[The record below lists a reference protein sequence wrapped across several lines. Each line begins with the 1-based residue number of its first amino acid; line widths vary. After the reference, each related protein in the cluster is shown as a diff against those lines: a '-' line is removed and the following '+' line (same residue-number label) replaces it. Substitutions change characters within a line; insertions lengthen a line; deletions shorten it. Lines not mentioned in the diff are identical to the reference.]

1 MAYITCPETK
11 LKAILRYYDDGW
23 LGRTTNKVEGIIF
36 KYDPE
41 NDDKMQIKDV
51 PQEDILVRLGG
62 PWKEKV
68 VFTVGPT
75 PLVSFVMMFTSPN
88 PIPPV
93 LIPSFPPSIGI
104 PPS

>member
-68 VFTVGPT
+68 VFTVGPK
-75 PLVSFVMMFTSPN
+75 PLVSFVMMFTSPY
-88 PIPPV
+88 PIPSHPY
-93 LIPSFPPSIGI
+93 
-104 PPS
+104 